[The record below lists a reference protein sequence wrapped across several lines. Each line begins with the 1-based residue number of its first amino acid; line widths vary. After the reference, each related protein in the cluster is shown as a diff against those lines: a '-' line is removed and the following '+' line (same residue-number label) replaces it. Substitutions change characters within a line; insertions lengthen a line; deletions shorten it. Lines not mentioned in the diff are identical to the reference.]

1 MNKPRGRPAR
11 GDGLTRE
18 QILDTALL
26 LLEEGGGQ
34 GVSMRTLA
42 ARLNVTPMSLYHHV
56 SDHVGL
62 LRAMSDRVYA
72 AVLAADAAAGDP
84 VTRVRTLLVR
94 YHGAVKDY
102 PQLTL
107 AIFAQP
113 AAFAG
118 TTRDITNQLIA
129 QLRMLTKEAEL
140 WLDILVDHAHGNA
153 LAFQAV
159 REDPPLAASM
169 QARYLLALDQL
180 LARLDGRRR

>member
-11 GDGLTRE
+11 GGGITRE
-18 QILDTALL
+18 QILDAALL

-34 GVSMRTLA
+34 GVSMRALA
-42 ARLNVTPMSLYHHV
+42 SRLNVTPMSLYHHV
-56 SDHVGL
+56 SDYAGL
-62 LRAMSDRVYA
+62 LRAVSDRVYA
-72 AVLAADAAAGDP
+72 AVLVGDTAGEDP
-84 VTRVRTLLVR
+84 VSRIRTLLVR
-94 YHGAVKDY
+94 YHAAVRDY

-118 TTRDITNQLIA
+118 TTRDITDQLIA
-129 QLRMLTKEAEL
+129 LLGMLTKEAAL

-159 REDPPLAASM
+159 RDDPQLTASM

-180 LARLDGRRR
+180 LARLA